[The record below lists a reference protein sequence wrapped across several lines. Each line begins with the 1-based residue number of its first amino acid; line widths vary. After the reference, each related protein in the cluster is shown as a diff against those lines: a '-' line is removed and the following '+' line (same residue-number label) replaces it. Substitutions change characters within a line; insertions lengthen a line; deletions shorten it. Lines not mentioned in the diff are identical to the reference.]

1 MREFIFLKANPII
14 IEKLKECNAL
24 INDEDYHHSYPHC
37 WRHKTPL
44 IFTSTPQWF
53 ISMDKSGLLEGSIQ
67 AVKDVEWEPSWGY
80 ERIKSMLEGR
90 PDWCISRQRS
100 WGVPIPLIINKKL
113 EKYTQNKTS
122 YSMKLLIVS
131 MSRV

>member
-1 MREFIFLKANPII
+1 MLKIFIIHIHIAG
-14 IEKLKECNAL
+14 
-24 INDEDYHHSYPHC
+24 DT
-37 WRHKTPL
+37 KTPL
-44 IFTSTPQWF
+44 IFASTPQWF

-100 WGVPIPLIINKKL
+100 WGVPIPLIINKK
-113 EKYTQNKTS
+113 TRRNTPKT
-122 YSMKLLIVS
+122 KPLIQ
-131 MSRV
+131 